1 MAFLSEGIL
10 SFNKQKYNLLHFE
23 YLIFKC
29 HVCFLARTDQNVA
42 WQCCPWLMGPSLRC
56 PVWDSFLGRVCL
68 WAQSW
73 VFTRVASGLNCS
85 WKPSFWSTIAVC
97 QFLCHHLQLPS
108 QGERY
113 DPVRGVREHG
123 PCHSKA
129 IMPFAFL
136 KNCHSGWFFLWGTGN
151 ARTLP
156 FSSLSEAVLHRGLST
171 APSGKQHSKAWDRRG
186 RGRAL
191 QGCLS
196 NSGKANVFDIIS
208 VRQAKSVSHC
218 YGKSHD
224 ERHFIDFCRPFE
236 RGSRFGREGWSRK
249 LPQ

>member
-29 HVCFLARTDQNVA
+29 QVCFLARTDENVA

-73 VFTRVASGLNCS
+73 MFTRVASGLNCS

-97 QFLCHHLQLPS
+97 QFICHHLQLPS

-113 DPVRGVREHG
+113 DPVRGVWEHG

-136 KNCHSGWFFLWGTGN
+136 KKLSFRLVFFVGHRECKNPSFLLLVRGCS
-151 ARTLP
+151 AQRPLH
-156 FSSLSEAVLHRGLST
+156 SSLWQTAQQGLRQERTGLSF
-171 APSGKQHSKAWDRRG
+171 AGMS
-186 RGRAL
+186 
-191 QGCLS
+191 
-196 NSGKANVFDIIS
+196 
-208 VRQAKSVSHC
+208 
-218 YGKSHD
+218 
-224 ERHFIDFCRPFE
+224 E
-236 RGSRFGREGWSRK
+236 
-249 LPQ
+249 